1 MGRRYAKELE
11 ELALT
16 YDWAT
21 SCPIDDFANA
31 IEAIRQYPLFSIG
44 SGGSLTAASYWAMLH
59 EFLTGNPSKYGTPL
73 ELLAGSTVRPY
84 ALGLVTA
91 RGANPDIAQAFDWAT
106 CGEPKK
112 VVVLTF
118 AKESSLIRRPASY
131 GMSEIVNFAPPVAKD
146 GFLATNSLLASM
158 VLLYRGYSANA
169 PELPNW
175 LPALSM
181 PSTLQV
187 TSHRS
192 TYSILYAGWGKVAA
206 NDIES
211 KLVES
216 GLADVHHSDLR
227 NFAHGRHHWL
237 SRRGPS
243 TTIVALVTPRWAKLF
258 DNTLRLLPPEVEII
272 RLESEH
278 EGPLAA
284 IELVTNGMT
293 LIGQIASL
301 EDVDPGR
308 PMVPAYGRKLYH
320 MRVKASEGPSR
331 KPDADTLLSRKLGS
345 DPRSFSPSAIAAVKL
360 NLHSYLETLGATNYQ
375 GIVFDYDE
383 TLCPIEDRFGPL
395 PQSIANALSDI
406 VSHGI
411 ALGIASGRGRSVGA
425 ALRESL
431 DVALHH
437 KIIVGYYNG
446 AQVRRL
452 DAGPPA
458 QAGDTSPQLED
469 LVTLIQN
476 HPLLPSVASFEVRM
490 EQLTLM
496 PEAHVPLELV
506 QELVSEIVTDADI
519 PDVSVMRSS
528 HAIDIVRA
536 DVSKHSVVEACLE
549 VVRRDRLDGQVLRI
563 GDKGNRT
570 GNDFALLS
578 NPHSLSVADCPKNT
592 LWAWNLALSGHRGP
606 SATLD
611 YIQAMRFEGGE
622 FRIDTSA
629 LVGEIL

>member
-21 SCPIDDFANA
+21 NCPIDEFANA

-59 EFLTGNPSKYGTPL
+59 EFSTGSPSKYGTPL

-106 CGEPKK
+106 RGEPKR

-118 AKESSLIRRPASY
+118 AKESSLIRRPGNY

-158 VLLYRGYSANA
+158 VLLYRAYSGNA
-169 PELPNW
+169 PELPSL

-187 TSHRS
+187 TSHRT

-258 DNTLRLLPPEVEII
+258 DDTLRLLPPEVEVI
-272 RLESEH
+272 RVEAEH

-320 MRVKASEGPSR
+320 MRVKAPEGPSR

-345 DPRSFSPSAIAAVKL
+345 DPRSFSPPAIAAVKL
-360 NLHSYLETLGATNYQ
+360 NLHSYLETLGATKYQ

-406 VSHGI
+406 VSRGI
-411 ALGIASGRGRSVGA
+411 ALGIASGRGRSVGV

-458 QAGDTSPQLED
+458 QAGDTSRQLED
-469 LVTLIQN
+469 LVALIQN
-476 HPLLPSVASFEVRM
+476 HPLLPSLASFEVRV

-528 HAIDIVRA
+528 HAIDILRA

-563 GDKGNRT
+563 GDKGDRT

-578 NPHSLSVADCPKNT
+578 NPYSLSVADCPKNT
-592 LWAWNLALSGHRGP
+592 LWAWNLASSGHRGP

-622 FRIDTSA
+622 FRIDTSS